1 MSTNTPKLPL
11 SRLNAW
17 TANGVDLAFNPL
29 NCWAICSPG
38 ASAPDP
44 VIVVIRPEKSR
55 EFSWVDVALSK
66 LENEHMGC
74 GFKPCNG
81 QTRGSL
87 AVKVGTLFI
96 DPRAE
101 GTKTLLRDHWQFSGK
116 GTIFVWEPRNRG
128 LWGAVQVTV
137 VKMVNSGDHQL
148 YALARQRHSMA
159 PRELKPLPLE
169 DEYLPWIAFYSHFVS
184 MPLAPTVNERLQ
196 QIRDNIANFCKVYV
210 KTHFGDDD
218 KGDNGGA
225 LKPFV
230 VTKGLKRAAI
240 HDAAL
245 VDVCKTCGST
255 SGAGETSD
263 RDEAKQVREDL
274 PAYQGAVR
282 QARHADA
289 ATNTEDW
296 SLTETL
302 GTVLAI
308 LYCLCYGLSGCLR
321 ALLTLLREAGR
332 QRLGRVA
339 RERAIHCLAFPLFT
353 PMPRVSKLAA
363 VMLITAPTNGAD
375 TAGQQF
381 AASSRVEPPATQ
393 CIMMGPREDLM

>member
-55 EFSWVDVALSK
+55 EFSWIDVALSK

-210 KTHFGDDD
+210 KTHFGDGD
-218 KGDNGGA
+218 KYVEPIRAVANGPERDLGRACRGDNGGA
-225 LKPFV
+225 VKPFV
-230 VTKGLKRAAI
+230 VTSGLKRAAI
-240 HDAAL
+240 GDTAL

-274 PAYQGAVR
+274 PAYQGGVR

-321 ALLTLLREAGR
+321 ALLTLLREAG
-332 QRLGRVA
+332 L
-339 RERAIHCLAFPLFT
+339 
-353 PMPRVSKLAA
+353 SKLAA

-375 TAGQQF
+375 TANQQF
-381 AASSRVEPPATQ
+381 AASSRLEPPATQ
-393 CIMMGPREDLM
+393 PRSVS